1 MNAKNIYNRESYY
14 HEVIQMT
21 TTLEEIHKE
30 IRQMQKD
37 LCFVR
42 HAVEKDYELSDETI
56 RELEIA
62 RDTPRS
68 EYIKHEVVK
77 KRVLK

>member
-1 MNAKNIYNRESYY
+1 MA
-14 HEVIQMT
+14 

-30 IRQMQKD
+30 IQQLQND
-37 LCFVR
+37 LCFIR
-42 HAVEKDYELSDETI
+42 HAVEEDYDLSDETI

-62 RDTPRS
+62 RKTPRS

-77 KRVLK
+77 KMLLK